1 VFIRDGALMAQ
12 PFDANRL
19 QLAGDAFP
27 VADGFVAASA
37 IAGRFSVSS
46 TGRLAYFKTQNSPAA
61 GGNSQLGWRDRSG
74 APLGPAGPEG
84 EYRGPEL
91 SPDGNRVA
99 FARGTPGNIW
109 VLDIERGLAEPVTTD
124 PADDSNPRWS
134 PDGKTIA
141 FQSTRNGKSGLY
153 RRAVG
158 VVAEDQPLLQDQPEK
173 VLGDW
178 SPDGRYLAYW
188 ANGDIWVLPL
198 QGDPKPAEAKPLQ
211 ITRTEAAERNP
222 RISPDGRWIAYVSNE
237 PGQDEV
243 YVQSF
248 PEPGIRQ
255 KVSTAGGILPRWNWD
270 SKELFYRQNVGQT
283 VWKTV
288 SISSSGASLVVTAP
302 ETLFG
307 TGINTSIYSVARSGR
322 FLLQLNP
329 GGAAAGRGQAV
340 LFNLGATPAR
350 IIVLINWANRG
361 EQKE

>member
-1 VFIRDGALMAQ
+1 
-12 PFDANRL
+12 
-19 QLAGDAFP
+19 
-27 VADGFVAASA
+27 
-37 IAGRFSVSS
+37 
-46 TGRLAYFKTQNSPAA
+46 
-61 GGNSQLGWRDRSG
+61 
-74 APLGPAGPEG
+74 
-84 EYRGPEL
+84 
-91 SPDGNRVA
+91 
-99 FARGTPGNIW
+99 
-109 VLDIERGLAEPVTTD
+109 
-124 PADDSNPRWS
+124 
-134 PDGKTIA
+134 
-141 FQSTRNGKSGLY
+141 
-153 RRAVG
+153 
-158 VVAEDQPLLQDQPEK
+158 
-173 VLGDW
+173 
-178 SPDGRYLAYW
+178 
-188 ANGDIWVLPL
+188 
-198 QGDPKPAEAKPLQ
+198 
-211 ITRTEAAERNP
+211 
-222 RISPDGRWIAYVSNE
+222 
-237 PGQDEV
+237 V